1 MESRERSK
9 VRRLQLGS
17 DGVDMILLLAFL
29 IGVLT
34 GLRSLTPLAATAWYV
49 HLGWMKLQSPL
60 AWVGSL
66 ASAAIFTVLAI
77 VELVWDKL
85 PKTPSRTAPP
95 GLIARI
101 VLGGLTGACVATS
114 GGAAAATGAG
124 LGAISGIIGAFGGH
138 QARTRLVKA
147 LHSPDYVV
155 AVLEDLVAIC
165 GSLWVLSRI

>member
-1 MESRERSK
+1 
-9 VRRLQLGS
+9 
-17 DGVDMILLLAFL
+17 MIYFLALL

-34 GLRSLTPLAATAWYV
+34 GLRSFTPMAATAWYA
-49 HLGWMKLQSPL
+49 HLRWIKLQGLL
-60 AWVGSL
+60 ASVGSM
-66 ASAAIFTVLAI
+66 ASAVIFTVLAI

-101 VLGGLTGACVATS
+101 ILGGLTGACVGMS
-114 GGAAAATGAG
+114 GGAAAVTSGV
-124 LGAISGIIGAFGGH
+124 LGAIGGIGGAFGGY
-138 QARTRLVKA
+138 QARTRLGKV

-155 AVLEDLVAIC
+155 AVLEDLVTIC

>member
-1 MESRERSK
+1 
-9 VRRLQLGS
+9 
-17 DGVDMILLLAFL
+17 MILFYALL

-34 GLRSLTPLAATAWYV
+34 GLRSLTPVAVTAWYA
-49 HLGWMKLQSPL
+49 HLGWIKLQSPL
-60 AWVGSL
+60 AWVGSM

-77 VELVWDKL
+77 IELVTDKL

-101 VLGGLTGACVATS
+101 VLGGLAGACVAMA
-114 GGAAAATGAG
+114 GGAGAITGAG
-124 LGAISGIIGAFGGH
+124 LGAIGGIAGAFGGY

-147 LHSPDYVV
+147 LHAPDYVV
-155 AVLEDLVAIC
+155 AVLEDLLTIC

>member
-1 MESRERSK
+1 MT
-9 VRRLQLGS
+9 LF
-17 DGVDMILLLAFL
+17 LAFL

-34 GLRSLTPLAATAWYV
+34 GLRSMTPMAATAWYA

-60 AWVGSL
+60 AWVGST
-66 ASAAIFTVLAI
+66 ASAVIFTVLAI

-85 PKTPSRTAPP
+85 PKTPSRLAPP

-101 VLGGLTGACVATS
+101 VLGGLTGACVAMS
-114 GGAAAATGAG
+114 GRAAAITGG
-124 LGAISGIIGAFGGH
+124 VLGAIGGIAGAFGGH

-147 LHSPDYVV
+147 LHAPDYVV
-155 AVLEDLVAIC
+155 AVLEDMLTIG